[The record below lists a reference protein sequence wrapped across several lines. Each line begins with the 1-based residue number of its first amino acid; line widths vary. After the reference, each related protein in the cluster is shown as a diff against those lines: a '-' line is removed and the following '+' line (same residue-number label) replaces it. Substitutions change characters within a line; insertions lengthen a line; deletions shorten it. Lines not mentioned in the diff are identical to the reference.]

1 MKTMKT
7 LPAPMKLAD
16 AELGSVAGAS
26 GLCLPYFPS
35 FDYKSVSLVQ
45 SGSNSGTQ
53 VALGNAGSTSQSM
66 QQGNANGATIVV
78 L

>member
-1 MKTMKT
+1 MKTIKT

-16 AELGSVAGAS
+16 ADLGAVAGAS
-26 GLCLPYFPS
+26 GFPYFPS
-35 FDYKSVSLVQ
+35 FDWKSVGLVQ
-45 SGSNSGTQ
+45 TGSNSGTQ

-66 QQGNANGATIVV
+66 QQGNQNGATIVV